1 MNSQRHEMSKKTLYR
16 QIRRELRKG
25 YLFFSEIEGSMGM
38 VNLYQVSVRN
48 RVYHKYET
56 KNGKKKY
63 MRGQQG
69 RWYSETFIVIANNET
84 EAKRMVH
91 EEIAK

>member
-1 MNSQRHEMSKKTLYR
+1 
-16 QIRRELRKG
+16 
-25 YLFFSEIEGSMGM
+25 MGK

-91 EEIAK
+91 EEIAPRLVLGIKIYKRDLYSREIQIMDIEEIAK